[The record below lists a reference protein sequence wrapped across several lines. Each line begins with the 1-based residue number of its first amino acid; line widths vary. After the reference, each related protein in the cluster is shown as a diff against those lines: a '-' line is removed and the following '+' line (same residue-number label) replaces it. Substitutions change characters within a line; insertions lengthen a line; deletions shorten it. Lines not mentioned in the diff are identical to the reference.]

1 MAEIN
6 TIQEKVDKVWQEK
19 CHAMFEDNHEK
30 RVYLTTRELQIL
42 AEKCAE
48 CPIYLTEDKKLAY
61 IKVDFNEL
69 IKLAK

>member
-1 MAEIN
+1 MAAIE
-6 TIQEKVDKVWQEK
+6 IQEKIEQAWQEK
-19 CHAMFEDNHEK
+19 CHAMFDDRHEK
-30 RVYLTTRELQIL
+30 RVYLSTREMQIL
-42 AEKCAE
+42 AKRDAK

>member
-1 MAEIN
+1 MAEMK
-6 TIQEKVDKVWQEK
+6 IQDQIDREWHKKCLDMFDEQHDK
-19 CHAMFEDNHEK
+19 A
-30 RVYLTTRELQIL
+30 VYLSKREMQIL
-42 AEKCAE
+42 AKRDAK